1 MSNSQCGSLR
11 ALLRSVCTNI
21 QHCNAK
27 VGGLGRAL
35 CIHVCLCVWDSEA
48 RRVLRIKH
56 CKQRLFL
63 AITRSILLAISVI
76 RNSIART
83 LDQYTCTYACYER
96 CRRKEERSKQGHTNN
111 KAKQHNNLKAVT
123 FPKKNVHV
131 HVHLG
136 CAVLLCLVCLFV

>member
-1 MSNSQCGSLR
+1 MHFPSVMSNSQCGSLR

-27 VGGLGRAL
+27 VGGLGSAL

-48 RRVLRIKH
+48 RRLLRIKH
-56 CKQRLFL
+56 SKQRLFL

-76 RNSIART
+76 RNVIAQT
-83 LDQYTCTYACYER
+83 LDQYTYKR

-131 HVHLG
+131 HVYS
-136 CAVLLCLVCLFV
+136 